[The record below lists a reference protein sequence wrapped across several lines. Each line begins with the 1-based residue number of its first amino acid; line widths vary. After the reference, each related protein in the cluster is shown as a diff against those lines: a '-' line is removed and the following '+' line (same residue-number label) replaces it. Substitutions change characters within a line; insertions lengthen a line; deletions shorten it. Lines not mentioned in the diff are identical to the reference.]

1 MFPTKAAPEKR
12 AKELKCSGTFAMGS
26 EWMPGK
32 NFDTDEKAAWLQGV
46 QADPRWRRR
55 GISTQPNTLRL
66 PAQRF

>member
-1 MFPTKAAPEKR
+1 
-12 AKELKCSGTFAMGS
+12 MGS

-66 PAQRF
+66 AAQRF